1 MRRSLC
7 ALLAVPVALATASPA
22 LAAKEKDAFNSNG
35 LRKAVTLEGVRE
47 HQRNL
52 QFIADAN
59 EGVRT
64 SGTPGYD
71 ASASYV
77 ASRLRAVGYDVTLQE
92 FPFDYFKDVA
102 PPKFDRVSPQA
113 KAYATPADFTTMTYS
128 GSGDVTAETV
138 HVTAGAGSLGPGC
151 SASDVP
157 ASAAGKVVLVQ
168 RGGCPFKDKA
178 INAQNKGAGAVVI
191 YNNVGGPLNGTLG
204 SIGQNIP
211 VIGTTQAIG
220 QEQVALLGSGPVR
233 LHVAASTL
241 SERRSTR
248 NVLADTGGDASRTVV
263 VGSHLDSVAQ
273 GPGIND
279 NGSGTA
285 TILEIAE
292 QFAKRGIRP
301 KNRVRFAWWGAEE
314 YNLVGSTFYVNQL
327 SESDLADH
335 MANLNFDMVGSPNY
349 VRFVYDGDNS
359 AFPPGAAAAEG
370 PDGSG
375 QIESVFVSYFR
386 NQGLQSDPT
395 PFSGRSDYG
404 PFIGVGIPAGGLF
417 TGAEGEKTARQA
429 QIYGGTAGQAY
440 DPCYHQACDTFAN
453 NNDDGLDEM
462 SDAAA
467 HATYTYALTKEAVTN
482 GGRLKPGKNGT
493 PPPADSPGPG
503 NSPDGGRDDHA
514 VAARA
519 GKRPSGAKARRS
531 IKRLKYYG
539 SLARR

>member
-22 LAAKEKDAFNSNG
+22 LAAKDAFNSNG
-35 LRKAVTLEGVRE
+35 LRKAVTLDGVRE

-59 EGVRT
+59 DGVRT

-71 ASASYV
+71 ASVSYV
-77 ASRLRAVGYDVTLQE
+77 KSRLEAAGYDVTLQE
-92 FPFDYFKDVA
+92 FPFDYFKDTA
-102 PPKFDRVSPQA
+102 PPEFDRVSPQP
-113 KAYATPADFTTMTYS
+113 KAYETPRDFTTMTYS

-157 ASAAGKVVLVQ
+157 ASVAGKVVLVQ
-168 RGGCPFKDKA
+168 RGGCTFKTKA
-178 INAQNKGAGAVVI
+178 INAQDKGAAAVVI
-191 YNNVGGPLNGTLG
+191 YNNTAGPLNGTLG
-204 SIGQNIP
+204 SIGQSIP
-211 VIGTTQAIG
+211 VIGTTTAIG
-220 QEQVALLGSGPVR
+220 QEQVALLGSGPVT

-263 VGSHLDSVAQ
+263 VGAHLDSVAQ

-279 NGSGTA
+279 NGSGSA
-285 TILEIAE
+285 TILETAE
-292 QFAKRGIRP
+292 QFAKRGISPR
-301 KNRVRFAWWGAEE
+301 NRVRFAWWGAEE

-327 SESDLADH
+327 SEADLADH

-359 AFPPGAAAAEG
+359 AFPTPGAAAG

-417 TGAEGEKTARQA
+417 TGAEVEKTARQA

-453 NNDDGLDEM
+453 NSDQGLDEM
-462 SDAAA
+462 SDAVA
-467 HATYTYALTKEAVTN
+467 HGTYTYALTKEAVTN

-493 PPPADSPGPG
+493 PPPANSPGPG
-503 NSPDGGRDDHA
+503 NSTDGGHDDHA

-519 GKRPSGAKARRS
+519 GRRPSDAKARRS
-531 IKRLKYYG
+531 VKRLKYYG

>member
-7 ALLAVPVALATASPA
+7 ALLAVPVALATATPA
-22 LAAKEKDAFNSNG
+22 LAAKDAFNSNG
-35 LRKAVTLEGVRE
+35 LRKAMTLEGVRE

-52 QFIADAN
+52 QFIANAYD
-59 EGVRT
+59 GVRT

-71 ASASYV
+71 ASADYV
-77 ASRLRAVGYDVTLQE
+77 ASRLESAGYDVTMQE

-102 PPKFDRVSPQA
+102 PPEFDRVSPQA
-113 KAYATPADFTTMTYS
+113 ETYATPEEFTTMTYS
-128 GSGDVTAETV
+128 GSGDATAEAV

-157 ASAAGKVVLVQ
+157 ASAAGKVVVVQ

-178 INAQNKGAGAVVI
+178 INAQNKGAAAVVI
-191 YNNVGGPLNGTLG
+191 YNNTAGPLNGTLG

-220 QEQVALLGSGPVR
+220 QEQAQLIASGPVT

-241 SERRSTR
+241 SDRRITR
-248 NVLADTGGDASRTVV
+248 NVIADTGGKASRTVV
-263 VGSHLDSVAQ
+263 VGAHLDSVAQ

-279 NGSGTA
+279 NGSGSA
-285 TILEIAE
+285 GILEIAE
-292 QFAKRGIRP
+292 QFAKRGIDP
-301 KNRVRFAWWGAEE
+301 NNRVRFAWWGAEE

-327 SESDLADH
+327 SDAQLDDH
-335 MANLNFDMVGSPNY
+335 LANLNFDMVGSPNF

-359 AFPPGAAAAEG
+359 AFPPGATAAEG

-386 NQGLQSDPT
+386 NQGLASDPT

-404 PFIGVGIPAGGLF
+404 PFIGEGIPAGGLF
-417 TGAEGEKTARQA
+417 TGAEGIKTERQA
-429 QIYGGTAGQAY
+429 QIYGGTAGIAY

-453 NNDDGLDEM
+453 NSNTGLDQM

-467 HATYTYALTKEAVTN
+467 HATYTYALTTEAVTN

-493 PPPADSPGPG
+493 PPEADSPGPG
-503 NSPDGGRDDHA
+503 NQADGGHDEA
-514 VAARA
+514 VAE
-519 GKRPSGAKARRS
+519 
-531 IKRLKYYG
+531 
-539 SLARR
+539 

>member
-7 ALLAVPVALATASPA
+7 ALIAVPVALATAAPA
-22 LAAKEKDAFNSNG
+22 LAAGQKDAFNSSG
-35 LRKAVTLEGVRE
+35 LRKAVTLDGIRE

-71 ASASYV
+71 ASAAYV
-77 ASRLRAVGYDVTLQE
+77 KSRLETAGYDVTLQE
-92 FPFDYFKDVA
+92 FPFDYFKDTA
-102 PPKFDRVSPQA
+102 PPEFDRVSPDA
-113 KAYATPADFTTMTYS
+113 EAYETPEEFTTMTYS
-128 GSGDVTAETV
+128 GSGDATAETV
-138 HVTAGAGSLGPGC
+138 HVTAGAGSPGPGC

-157 ASAAGKVVLVQ
+157 GSASGKVVLVQ
-168 RGGCPFKDKA
+168 RGGCPFKTKA
-178 INAQNKGAGAVVI
+178 INAQDKGAAAVVI

-204 SIGQNIP
+204 SIGQSIP

-220 QEQVALLGSGPVR
+220 QEQVALLAGGPVT

-241 SERRSTR
+241 SDRRTTR
-248 NVLADTGGDASRTVV
+248 NVIADTGGDASRTVV
-263 VGSHLDSVAQ
+263 VGAHLDSVAQ

-279 NGSGTA
+279 NGSGSA

-292 QFAKRGIRP
+292 QFAKRGIDP
-301 KNRVRFAWWGAEE
+301 SNRVRFAWWGAEE
-314 YNLVGSTFYVNQL
+314 YNLVGSTFYVDQL
-327 SESDLADH
+327 SPAALEDH
-335 MANLNFDMVGSPNY
+335 LANLNFDMVGSPNY

-359 AFPPGAAAAEG
+359 AYPPPGAATG

-404 PFIGVGIPAGGLF
+404 PFIGEGIPAGGLF
-417 TGAEGEKTARQA
+417 TGAEGEKTERQA
-429 QIYGGTAGQAY
+429 EIYGGTAGQAY

-453 NNDDGLDEM
+453 NSDRGLDEM

-467 HATYTYALTKEAVTN
+467 HATYTYALTEEAVTN
-482 GGRLKPGKNGT
+482 GGRLKPGRNGT
-493 PPPADSPGPG
+493 PAAANSPGPG
-503 NSPDGGRDDHA
+503 NSTDGGHDDHA

-519 GKRPSGAKARRS
+519 GKRPSDARARRS